1 MQELRQKLE
10 SFSRFIDK
18 QIRPLVDKEKQ
29 KEIDGQ
35 LKLLRECVSD
45 GIVAMIKLTGFLT
58 LMKSH
63 DLDALTALMKLKF
76 GVTEL
81 PQEVESKLR
90 LYLMFAQ
97 TAATDLTGKTTQQP
111 QPEVS
116 PH

>member
-18 QIRPLVDKEKQ
+18 QIRPLVDKEKH
-29 KEIDGQ
+29 KEIDSQ
-35 LKLLRECVSD
+35 LNLLRDCTGD
-45 GIVAMIKLTGFLT
+45 GVMSGMKLQMFLS

-63 DLDALTALMKLKF
+63 DLNQLCALMKLKL

-90 LYLMFAQ
+90 LYLQFAQ
-97 TAATDLTGKTTQQP
+97 AATIDLTRK
-111 QPEVS
+111 
-116 PH
+116 